1 MLRFV
6 DPLTLSRKE
15 TDHMSEPSLLVTKFT
30 VPPVRAH
37 LLPRAVL
44 IERLNQGS
52 TLPLVLLSAGA
63 GFGKTTLL
71 AAWASQYTHPVAWLT
86 LDPLD
91 NDPQRFWSAFIT
103 ALRTRFPTLGEVA
116 FARLQEPHPPH
127 LIPLLTS
134 LVNDLVACE
143 QEVVLIVDDYHLIE
157 EPSIHASLSFLLDHA
172 PSCLHLLLSSRVD
185 PPLALSRWRARG
197 QMAEIRDR
205 DLRVSEQEG
214 SLFLQQVMGVHLD
227 VEDEYRLVQRTEGW
241 LVGLQLAALSL
252 SRQDEPSAW
261 VSTFR
266 GTQRL
271 IQDYLQDEIL
281 ARQKPAIRRFLLRVC
296 ILPRM
301 NAELCQAV
309 TGKADSQQMLETLE
323 RNNLFVVALDEQR
336 QWYRLHDLFREA
348 LLARLRVIQP
358 ELLPRLNEQAV
369 HWYIQQGLLPE
380 AIEVAL
386 SAGAFECAAELI
398 ERSINPGSL
407 RNAYHTLCRW
417 LGQLPKEILQARP
430 ELSLRYGQALM
441 FTSPRRAPTA
451 WDRIEPPLQWA
462 EQGFEAAGQRER
474 LGETLELH
482 AALAFFQG
490 DLASAFALTWQASP
504 LLTQQSTLYAA
515 SLSLVGLE
523 HALAGH
529 LEAAWQLFL
538 ESQRIALSRADLP
551 VTAATSLWLGEV
563 CRARGELQEAS
574 RYYHQALAHAE
585 SDPEIFQQQLMTE
598 TGDREPFFASWAYHN
613 LAQLAYE
620 WNDLEVA
627 QQYLS
632 QAQAR
637 GEDPEQEIH
646 ILTSGGLIRVRLL
659 HRCGESA
666 QAQNLL
672 EKWERQARFP
682 WVLRAIQAA
691 QARLHLEVGNLPAVE
706 RWSRTKDDFFGFPT
720 REQDRAL
727 PSVFQEEEALLVV
740 RLLLAQ
746 EKAEEALQELAP
758 WKEPAQAQGRVRALL
773 EILILEAL
781 AHFAARLLPAA
792 RSTLLQALRLAQPE
806 HYQRLFL
813 DEGRPMQDLL
823 KRTLKEIGEPELAL
837 YVRRLLDAFERE
849 QGPAASSPASD
860 SSALLEPLTSQEQ
873 RVLRLLA
880 EGASNQQIAAQLVI
894 ELSTVKKHMTNLLAK
909 LGATNRTQAVVRA
922 REYDLL

>member
-1 MLRFV
+1 M
-6 DPLTLSRKE
+6 P
-15 TDHMSEPSLLVTKFT
+15 EPDVLVTKFT
-30 VPPVRAH
+30 IPPVRAR
-37 LLPRAVL
+37 LLPREVL
-44 IERLNQGS
+44 IERLNQS
-52 TLPLVLLSAGA
+52 CRLPLVLLSAGA

-91 NDPQRFWSAFIT
+91 NDPQRFWIAVLT
-103 ALRTRFPTLGEVA
+103 ALRTRFPTLGEEV
-116 FARLQEPHPPH
+116 FARLQEPQPPH

-134 LVNDLVACE
+134 LVNDLVACG

-157 EPSIHASLSFLLDHA
+157 EPGIHASFSYLLDHA

-185 PPLALSRWRARG
+185 PPLALSCWRAGG
-197 QMAEIRDR
+197 QMAEFRDH
-205 DLRVSEQEG
+205 DLRVSEHEG

-227 VEDEYRLVQRTEGW
+227 AEDEHRLVQRTEGW

-252 SRQDEPSAW
+252 SRQDDPSAW
-261 VSTFR
+261 VSAFS

-281 ARQKPAIRRFLLRVC
+281 ARQKRAIRRFLLRVC

-301 NAELCQAV
+301 NASLCQAV

-323 RNNLFVVALDEQR
+323 RNHLFVVALDEQR

-348 LLARLRVIQP
+348 LLARLKVTQP
-358 ELLPRLNEQAV
+358 ALLPRLNEQAAR
-369 HWYIQQGLLPE
+369 WYEQQGLLPD

-386 SAGAFECAAELI
+386 SAGAFECAADLI
-398 ERSINPGSL
+398 ERSITPGSL

-430 ELSLRYGQALM
+430 ELSFLYGQALM
-441 FTSPRRAPTA
+441 FTMPRRAPAA
-451 WDRIEPPLQWA
+451 WACIEPPLQWA
-462 EQGFEAAGQRER
+462 EQGFEATGQRER

-490 DLASAFALTWQASP
+490 DLASAFALTRRASP
-504 LLTQQSTLYAA
+504 LLSQQSTLYAA

-529 LEAAWQLFL
+529 LEAAWQRFL
-538 ESQRIALSRADLP
+538 ESQRIALNRADLP
-551 VTAATSLWLGEV
+551 VTATSSLLMGEV
-563 CRARGELQEAS
+563 CRARGELQGAS
-574 RYYHQALAHAE
+574 RYYHQVLVLE
-585 SDPEIFQQQLMTE
+585 EKDPENFQQQLMTE
-598 TGDREPFFASWAYHN
+598 TGDRELFFVSWAYHN

-620 WNDLEVA
+620 WNDLETA

-632 QAQAR
+632 QAQAL

-646 ILTSGGLIRVRLL
+646 ILTSGGLIRTRLL
-659 HRCGESA
+659 QRCGESV
-666 QAQNLL
+666 QAHNLL
-672 EKWERQARFP
+672 ERWGRQARFP
-682 WVLRAIQAA
+682 WVLRAIHTA
-691 QARLHLEVGNLPAVE
+691 QARLHLEVGYLPVVE
-706 RWSRTKDDFFGFPT
+706 RWSRTKDHFFGFPL
-720 REQDRAL
+720 RERDRAL
-727 PSVFQEEEALLVV
+727 PSVFQEEEALLVA
-740 RLLLAQ
+740 RWLLAQ
-746 EKAEEALQELAP
+746 EKTEEALQELAP
-758 WKEPAQAQGRVRALL
+758 WREQAEIQGRMQRLL
-773 EILILEAL
+773 EILTLEAL
-781 AHFAARLLPAA
+781 AHFAARALPAA

-806 HYQRLFL
+806 HFQRLFL
-813 DEGRPMQDLL
+813 DEGQPMQTLL
-823 KRTLKEIGEPELAL
+823 KSTLKEIQEPVLAL
-837 YVRRLLDAFERE
+837 YVRRLLEAFERE
-849 QGPAASSPASD
+849 QGPAASSTALD
-860 SSALLEPLTSQEQ
+860 SSALLEPLTPQEQ

>member
-1 MLRFV
+1 ML
-6 DPLTLSRKE
+6 
-15 TDHMSEPSLLVTKFT
+15 EPSLLVTKFT
-30 VPPVRAH
+30 IPPVRAR
-37 LLPRAVL
+37 LLPRGVL
-44 IERLNQGS
+44 IERLNQS
-52 TLPLVLLSAGA
+52 SALPLVLLSAGA

-71 AAWASQYTHPVAWLT
+71 AAWASQYTQPVAWLT

-91 NDPQRFWSAFIT
+91 NDPQRFWSAVVT
-103 ALRTRFPTLGEVA
+103 ALRTRFPTLGEEV
-116 FARLQEPHPPH
+116 FARLQEPQPPQ

-134 LVNDLVACE
+134 LVNDLVACG

-172 PSCLHLLLSSRVD
+172 PSCLHLLLSSRID

-214 SLFLQQVMGVHLD
+214 SLFLQQVMRVHLD
-227 VEDEYRLVQRTEGW
+227 AEDEHRLVQRTEGW

-252 SRQDEPSAW
+252 SRQDDPSAW
-261 VSTFR
+261 VSAFR

-309 TGKADSQQMLETLE
+309 TGKADSQQMLEALE

-348 LLARLRVIQP
+348 LLARLRVTQP
-358 ELLPRLNEQAV
+358 ELLPRLNEQAA
-369 HWYIQQGLLPE
+369 HWYIQQGLLPD

-430 ELSLRYGQALM
+430 ELSFQYGQALM
-441 FTSPRRAPTA
+441 FTSPRRAPAA
-451 WDRIEPPLQWA
+451 WARIEPPLQWA
-462 EQGFEAAGQRER
+462 EQGFEAAGQWER

-482 AALAFFQG
+482 ATLAFFQG
-490 DLASAFALTWQASP
+490 DLASAFALTQQASP
-504 LLTQQSTLYAA
+504 LLSQHSMLYAA
-515 SLSLVGLE
+515 SLGLVGLE
-523 HALAGH
+523 HVLAGH
-529 LEAAWQLFL
+529 LEAAWQRFL

-551 VTAATSLWLGEV
+551 VRAATTLLLGEV

-574 RYYHQALAHAE
+574 RSYHQILAHE
-585 SDPEIFQQQLMTE
+585 EKDPEIFQQQLMTE
-598 TGDREPFFASWAYHN
+598 TGDRELFFVSWAYHN

-620 WNDLEVA
+620 WNDLEAA

-646 ILTSGGLIRVRLL
+646 ILTSGGLIRTRLL
-659 HRCGESA
+659 HRRGETV
-666 QAQNLL
+666 QAHNLL
-672 EKWERQARFP
+672 DRWERQARFP
-682 WVLRAIQAA
+682 WVLRTIHAA
-691 QARLHLEVGNLPAVE
+691 QARLQLEVGNLPGVE
-706 RWSRTKDDFFGFPT
+706 RWSRSKDDFFGFSM
-720 REQDRAL
+720 RERDRVL

-758 WKEPAQAQGRVRALL
+758 WKEQAQTQGRVQTLL

-781 AHFAARLLPAA
+781 AHFAARSLPPA

-806 HYQRLFL
+806 NYQRLFL
-813 DEGRPMQDLL
+813 DEGRPMQALL
-823 KRTLKEIGEPELAL
+823 KSTLKEIQEPELAL
-837 YVRRLLDAFERE
+837 YVRRLLEAFERE
-849 QGPAASSPASD
+849 QGPAASSPVSD

-873 RVLRLLA
+873 RVLDLLA
-880 EGASNQQIAAQLVI
+880 EGASNQQIATQLVI